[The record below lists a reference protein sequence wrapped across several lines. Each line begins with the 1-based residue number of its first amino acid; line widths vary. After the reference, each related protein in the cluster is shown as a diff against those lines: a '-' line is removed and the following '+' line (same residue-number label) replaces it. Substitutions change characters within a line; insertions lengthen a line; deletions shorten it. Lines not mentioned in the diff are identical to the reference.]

1 MNQAEVTTSFVDAFA
16 LKGFTEPVPVYRVEQ
31 RHRTHVLA
39 DRYIVITD
47 IRGFSAI
54 AETSQ
59 MTVVEDILDR
69 LHELISRVCRDF
81 GGTHHFGAGDGQF
94 LTFSE
99 PGRAMAAVERLTEEW
114 GKSTGKQR
122 CPMNVAVHKGTLYAY
137 RSYLFG
143 RAMNE
148 TVAVEIATHL
158 LVPTDVSIFVSG
170 PVRQDLAETPWQ
182 DQLHRVDIAGT
193 TSRLA
198 EIAIYR
204 LEKPKLEAAR
214 AI

>member
-1 MNQAEVTTSFVDAFA
+1 
-16 LKGFTEPVPVYRVEQ
+16 
-31 RHRTHVLA
+31 
-39 DRYIVITD
+39 
-47 IRGFSAI
+47 
-54 AETSQ
+54 
-59 MTVVEDILDR
+59 
-69 LHELISRVCRDF
+69 
-81 GGTHHFGAGDGQF
+81 
-94 LTFSE
+94 
-99 PGRAMAAVERLTEEW
+99 
-114 GKSTGKQR
+114 
-122 CPMNVAVHKGTLYAY
+122 
-137 RSYLFG
+137 
-143 RAMNE
+143 
-148 TVAVEIATHL
+148 VAVEIATHL